1 MMHRALKLH
10 SSFRPKAG
18 FRHVAGLSTLA
29 KAKANWGDRLV
40 VSEEVEHALE
50 TGSSGVVAL
59 ETAIVTHGMPH
70 PTNYDCALSV
80 ESLIRAQSSIPA
92 TIALLSGRIHIGLSQ
107 SQLAHL
113 ADPAINAKSIK
124 LSRRD
129 LARGIYSKVDAGTTV
144 AGTMMLA
151 RQVGIDVFVTGG
163 IGGVHR
169 GAERSMDISA
179 DLHELGRTPMGVVCA
194 GAKSILDL
202 GLTLEVLETLGVN
215 VTTIGTSNDFPAFYS
230 PKSGFK
236 SSFFVRNASEA
247 ASLLHTSLNLPTPQA
262 QLFACPIP
270 EEYHAQGEV
279 IQQAVEQAV
288 RESVDQGVDKK
299 GKEVTPW
306 LLKRV
311 GELTQGKA
319 LKSNIALIENN
330 ATIGGRIAAELNR
343 LKQGSS
349 TAPISPPCSGIKSSL
364 ESPKTSKPGTY
375 LSSKSNP
382 PEVLVFGAAAI
393 DITSRISSG
402 SVASAMHT
410 TAPGKL
416 QITPGGVGRNIAECA
431 SRMSN
436 GERKVMLVSAVGAQ
450 DTVDGTVVLDSFG
463 LILDREMKVSGM
475 RTDGLLRQTRNK
487 EEAAGGEGARTAVCN
502 LILDDKAG
510 LVIGVADMDI
520 VESITAQDVSDGFS
534 VPLRRRL
541 TRTSPVVQ
549 IRETLD
555 IHQPKTVA
563 FDANLAPEVMTCVLE
578 ECFKRD
584 ITVIHDPTSL
594 PKMLRLLPAIQQH
607 QGMSHQRALITH
619 YTPNILELKTLYE
632 ALRSNNMMETE
643 RWWSFIDSLQLDH
656 DWRNNVEQFA
666 RKSGQKWIG
675 QDGVVQMMISLLP
688 WVENLW
694 LKCGDKGIVY
704 LGLQPLTAMMN
715 PGCNIP
721 ERTVTKS
728 FRKVPMALMDQPE
741 RKLVL
746 AHYSAKT
753 LPSIISTTGAGDS
766 FVGGL
771 LAQIN
776 DNPHWR
782 RDIDRVVDVAMGCAE
797 MSLVSEKAVGMVET
811 LRHNV

>member
-1 MMHRALKLH
+1 MYRSFTLH
-10 SSFRPKAG
+10 SGLRIKAG
-18 FRHVAGLSTLA
+18 ARHTAGLSTLA
-29 KAKANWGDRLV
+29 KAKAAWGDRLV

-59 ETAIVTHGMPH
+59 ETAIVTHGLPVHPGMPH

-80 ESLIRAQSSIPA
+80 ESLIRAQSSLPA
-92 TIALLSGRIHIGLSQ
+92 TIALLSGRIHIGLSKA
-107 SQLAHL
+107 QLAHL
-113 ADPAINAKSIK
+113 SDPAINAKSIK

-151 RQVGIDVFVTGG
+151 RQVGIDLFVTGG

-215 VTTIGTSNDFPAFYS
+215 VTTIGQTNDFPAFYS

-236 SSFFVRNASEA
+236 SSFFVKDASQA

-270 EEYHAQGEV
+270 EEYHAQGEI

-288 RESVDQGVDKK
+288 RESVEQGVDKK

-330 ATIGGRIAAELNR
+330 AIIGGRIAAELNQI
-343 LKQGSS
+343 KQGSS
-349 TAPISPPCSGIKSSL
+349 ASSARSPYSGLTPLLDSSPATHL
-364 ESPKTSKPGTY
+364 GSSPSPKM
-375 LSSKSNP
+375 NP
-382 PEVLVFGAAAI
+382 PEILVFGAAAI

-410 TAPGKL
+410 TTPGHL
-416 QITPGGVGRNIAECA
+416 ELTPGGVGRNIAECA
-431 SRMSN
+431 SRMSR
-436 GERKVMLVSAVGAQ
+436 GEGKVMLVSAVGAQ
-450 DTVDGTVVLDSFG
+450 GAADGTAMLDSFG
-463 LILDREMKVSGM
+463 LLLDREMKVSGM
-475 RTDGLLRQTRNK
+475 RTDGLLKRTRGTNEDK
-487 EEAAGGEGARTAVCN
+487 GASARTAVCN

-520 VESITAQDVSDGFS
+520 VESIT
-534 VPLRRRL
+534 
-541 TRTSPVVQ
+541 TRD
-549 IRETLD
+549 IREALD
-555 IHQPKTVA
+555 LHQPKTVA
-563 FDANLAPEVMTCVLE
+563 FNANLTPEVMTSLLKN
-578 ECFKRD
+578 CFKRR
-584 ITVIHDPTSL
+584 IAVIHDPTSL

-607 QGMSHQRALITH
+607 QPVPHQRALITH

-632 ALRSNNMMETE
+632 ALRNKNLMETE
-643 RWWSFIDSLQLDH
+643 HWWSFIDSLQLDH
-656 DWRNNVEQFA
+656 DWRNVVEQFS

-675 QDGVVQMMISLLP
+675 EEGVVQMMVSLLP

-704 LGLQPLTAMMN
+704 LGLQPFTTAKVRGSSS
-715 PGCNIP
+715 P
-721 ERTVTKS
+721 RVVTKS
-728 FRKVPMALMDQPE
+728 VREVSSTTEDGQG
-741 RKLVL
+741 RQIVL
-746 AHYSAKT
+746 AHSAVKS
-753 LPSIISTTGAGDS
+753 LSSIISTTGAGDS

-771 LAQIN
+771 LSQIN
-776 DNPHWR
+776 DHPDWR
-782 RDIDRVVDVAMGCAE
+782 RDIERVVDIAMGC
-797 MSLVSEKAVGMVET
+797 
-811 LRHNV
+811 